1 MVYAIGTGYFA
12 IFFIGV
18 FHETGM
24 YVILFN

>member
-12 IFFIGV
+12 IFFTWV
-18 FHETGM
+18 FRETGM